1 MSIKGIKMERFT
13 GLFYK
18 YIKIKIKKIKKK
30 ERKRKDL
37 FGFGTKS

>member
-1 MSIKGIKMERFT
+1 MERFT

-18 YIKIKIKKIKKK
+18 YIKVKIKKIKKK

-37 FGFGTKS
+37 FGFGTKSWVNM